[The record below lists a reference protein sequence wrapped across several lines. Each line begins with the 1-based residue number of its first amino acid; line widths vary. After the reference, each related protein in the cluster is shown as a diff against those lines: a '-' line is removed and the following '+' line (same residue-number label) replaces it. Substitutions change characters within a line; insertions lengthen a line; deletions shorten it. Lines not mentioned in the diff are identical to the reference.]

1 MQRRLGAIGLYYAE
15 PVAITEAQ
23 ALRIQLIGTQV
34 AGLRMQHDMRNQLGN
49 KIRELEGANAYL
61 TQANQEMKQLDRLK
75 GNFMSAVSH
84 ELRTPLTSIMGFA
97 ELLEDEI
104 GGPLSDTQREFVQ
117 RVQAASGDLLDI
129 VDNVLDFMR
138 LEAGSFQLTP
148 QQADLGAIVRR
159 VLPGFSHELDSKGLT
174 LATEFPDEP
183 LIARVDTRR
192 LHQVVKNLLSN
203 AIKFTPGQGRLTL
216 RLAREGDMAR
226 FELADTGIGIEGEHL
241 PRLFDK
247 FYQADPG
254 LTRTYGGVGLGLAVV
269 KASVEAHG
277 GCIAVDSQPGHGS
290 TFRVTLPLAGPAG
303 DEA

>member
-1 MQRRLGAIGLYYAE
+1 VKL
-15 PVAITEAQ
+15 TEVQ

-34 AGLRMQHDMRNQLGN
+34 AGLRMQHDMRDQLGN

-104 GGPLSDTQREFVQ
+104 GGPLSETQREFVQ

-148 QQADLGAIVRR
+148 QQADLVAIVDR
-159 VLPGFSHELDSKGLT
+159 VLPGFTHELASKGLRLT
-174 LATEFPDEP
+174 TAFPDGP

-203 AIKFTPGQGRLTL
+203 AIKFTPGQGELTL
-216 RLAREGDMAR
+216 ALAQQGDMAR
-226 FELADTGIGIEGEHL
+226 LELRDTGIGIASEHL

-247 FYQADPG
+247 FFQADPG

-277 GCIAVDSQPGHGS
+277 GCIAVDSEPGRGS
-290 TFRVTLPLAGPAG
+290 TFVVTLPLAGPAG